1 MVENFFYSIEF
12 RDLNFEY
19 DRYYLS
25 LEEDPKDFLY
35 IDNNSLEIKDE
46 SIKLPK
52 DAISNITPYTIVP
65 KFSIDKK
72 STPVLFHLINID
84 YNILIKS
91 QKKEKEK
98 QIEKE
103 KIKIEENKQNEDEEI
118 FNINEIK
125 IVKEENNIIEKEDEN
140 NININ
145 NEIEKPNN
153 ENLTEKQLYLK
164 SINMRELTLHV
175 KSFTNN
181 KIVFTFQLRYP
192 LFSDFYTYLGERPDN
207 FKILQYPCILLQ
219 YESASHPI
227 TKIQKSKK
235 AKFKEENFFEEDDI
249 YTLKSGYYALKKII
263 IAKKDDEYYDEE
275 IEFAISSK
283 NYEQN
288 QNNKNKNKNKYLE
301 HLFINRQK
309 PIKQKIKNYINFQN
323 VLEVKGI
330 YDSTLSTLKEKK
342 EELIKKKKEFTELL
356 EKRKIFMNKRKEMP
370 LYEKQIQL
378 NKNSW
383 KRFVTMKEL
392 LNKINTYTTEV
403 ILLKEKKISKI
414 KNDIDKY
421 KKIVSEKKTK
431 KIPNLQK
438 INKGLQISNYFL
450 IKYYISEICQ
460 LFFNKSINRYNA
472 FPTFYKLKKNE
483 LIQNKSSMKQFFIS
497 NKREISSMF
506 GNIVNLMIYISK
518 KFDIIFPYALYYN
531 GSKSIAFISMGI
543 NNSGIDLYI
552 KDNESE
558 DDIFLKMDIISKM
571 IYDVILFFYSKG
583 ICSTQF
589 KIDDING
596 RRRNKDNNMYLLLIK
611 LNQMFKDILGK
622 SIN

>member
-25 LEEDPKDFLY
+25 LEEDPNDFLY
-35 IDNNSLEIKDE
+35 IDNNSLLIKDE
-46 SIKLPK
+46 SIKLPN

-65 KFSIDKK
+65 KFLIDKK
-72 STPVLFHLINID
+72 STPVLFQLINID
-84 YNILIKS
+84 YDILIKS

-103 KIKIEENKQNEDEEI
+103 KIKIEENKQNEEDEI

-125 IVKEENNIIEKEDEN
+125 IIKEENNIIEKEDED

-145 NEIEKPNN
+145 NEIEKPKD

-164 SINMRELTLHV
+164 SINMRELTLHL
-175 KSFTNN
+175 KSYTSN

-192 LFSDFYTYLGERPDN
+192 LFSYFYTYLGERPDN

-219 YESASHPI
+219 YESAAHPLS
-227 TKIQKSKK
+227 KIQKSKK
-235 AKFKEENFFEEDDI
+235 AKFKEENIFDEDDI

-288 QNNKNKNKNKYLE
+288 ERSQNKNKNKYLE

-309 PIKQKIKNYINFQN
+309 PIKQKITNFINFQG
-323 VLEVKGI
+323 VLEAKGI
-330 YDSTLSTLKEKK
+330 YDSSLSTLKEKK
-342 EELIKKKKEFTELL
+342 EELIKKKKEFTQLI

-378 NKNSW
+378 NKNGW
-383 KRFVTMKEL
+383 KRFVTMKEI

-414 KNDIDKY
+414 KKDIEKY
-421 KKIVSEKKTK
+421 QKIVSEKKNK

-460 LFFNKSINRYNA
+460 LFFNKSINRYNT
-472 FPTFYKLKKNE
+472 FPAFYKLKKNE
-483 LIQNKSSMKQFFIS
+483 LIQNKASMKEFFIS

-531 GSKSIAFISMGI
+531 SSKSIAFISMGI

-558 DDIFLKMDIISKM
+558 YDIFLKMDLIAKM

>member
-1 MVENFFYSIEF
+1 MVENCFYSIEI

-25 LEEDPKDFLY
+25 LEEDPNDFLY
-35 IDNNSLEIKDE
+35 IDSNLIINQNQK
-46 SIKLPK
+46 IKLPN
-52 DAISNITPYTIVP
+52 DAISDITPFTIVP
-65 KFSIDKK
+65 KFSIDKI
-72 STPVLFHLINID
+72 STPVLFYLINID

-91 QKKEKEK
+91 QKKEKDKEK
-98 QIEKE
+98 EKE
-103 KIKIEENKQNEDEEI
+103 KIKNEENKENEEEEV

-125 IVKEENNIIEKEDEN
+125 TIKGDNNIIEKEDEE

-145 NEIEKPNN
+145 NVIETPKN
-153 ENLTEKQLYLK
+153 ENLSEKKLYLK

-175 KSFTNN
+175 KSYTTN
-181 KIVFTFQLRYP
+181 KIVFTFQMRYP
-192 LFSDFYTYLGERPDN
+192 LFPDFYTYLGEKPDN
-207 FKILQYPCILLQ
+207 FKVLQYPCILLQ
-219 YESASHPI
+219 YESGNHPI
-227 TKIQKSKK
+227 SKPQKNKK
-235 AKFKEENFFEEDDI
+235 SKFKEENVMEEDG
-249 YTLKSGYYALKKII
+249 TLKSGYYALKKII
-263 IAKKDDEYYDEE
+263 IAKKNDEYYDEE

-288 QNNKNKNKNKYLE
+288 QKSQNKNKNKYLE

-309 PIKQKIKNYINFQN
+309 PIKQKIKNFINFQN
-323 VLEVKGI
+323 ILEIKGT
-330 YDSTLSTLKEKK
+330 YDSTLSSIKEKK
-342 EELIKKKKEFTELL
+342 EELNKKKKEFIELI
-356 EKRKIFMNKRKEMP
+356 EKRKTLMNKRKELP

-383 KRFVTMKEL
+383 NRYVTMKEIY
-392 LNKINTYTTEV
+392 NKINTYTNEV
-403 ILLKEKKISKI
+403 ILLKEKKIA
-414 KNDIDKY
+414 KY
-421 KKIVSEKKTK
+421 KKEVEIYKKELSEKKNK

-450 IKYYISEICQ
+450 IKYSISEICYF
-460 LFFNKSINRYNA
+460 FFNKNINKYNT

-483 LIQNKSSMKQFFIS
+483 LIQNRNSMKKFF
-497 NKREISSMF
+497 NEYKREISSMF
-506 GNIVNLMIYISK
+506 GNIINLMIYISK

-531 GSKSIAFISMGI
+531 GSKSIAFISMGM
-543 NNSGIDLYI
+543 NNTSIDLYM
-552 KDNESE
+552 KDNENE
-558 DDIFLKMDIISKM
+558 YDLFLKMDLISKL

-583 ICSTQF
+583 ICSAQF

-596 RRRNKDNNMYLLLIK
+596 RKKNRENNMYLLLIK

>member
-25 LEEDPKDFLY
+25 LEEDPREFLY
-35 IDNNSLEIKDE
+35 IDNHSLIIKDD
-46 SIKLPK
+46 SIKLPN

-91 QKKEKEK
+91 KTKEKEK
-98 QIEKE
+98 QIE
-103 KIKIEENKQNEDEEI
+103 KIKIEENKQNEEEEEI
-118 FNINEIK
+118 FDINEIK
-125 IVKEENNIIEKEDEN
+125 IIKEENNIIEKEDEN

-145 NEIEKPNN
+145 NEIEKPKN

-175 KSFTNN
+175 KSYTSN
-181 KIVFTFQLRYP
+181 KIVFTFNLRYP
-192 LFSDFYTYLGERPDN
+192 LFSDFYTYLGESPDN

-227 TKIQKSKK
+227 TKTQKSKK
-235 AKFKEENFFEEDDI
+235 AKYKEDIIELDDI

-275 IEFAISSK
+275 IEFAISSN

-288 QNNKNKNKNKYLE
+288 KRNQNKKKNKYLE

-309 PIKQKIKNYINFQN
+309 PIKQKIKNFINFQN

-330 YDSTLSTLKEKK
+330 YESTLSALKEKK
-342 EELIKKKKEFTELL
+342 EELIKKKKEFSELI
-356 EKRKIFMNKRKEMP
+356 EKRKIFMDKRKEMP

-383 KRFVTMKEL
+383 KRFVTMKEI

-414 KNDIDKY
+414 KKDMDKY
-421 KKIVSEKKTK
+421 KKIVSEKKNK

-483 LIQNKSSMKQFFIS
+483 LIQNKASMKEFFIS
-497 NKREISSMF
+497 NKLEISSMF

-518 KFDIIFPYALYYN
+518 KFDIIFPFALYYN
-531 GSKSIAFISMGI
+531 GSKSIAFISMGM

-552 KDNESE
+552 IDNESE
-558 DDIFLKMDIISKM
+558 YDIFLKMDLISKM
-571 IYDVILFFYSKG
+571 VYDVILFFYSKG